1 MVFLQQ
7 NSGIFYMKNLLN
19 KLYTFYTAHKH
30 LIINVSMSIKAI
42 TATLSGCSYLFQHQ
56 TLAFIILIIGAV
68 SDELIKNIKS

>member
-1 MVFLQQ
+1 
-7 NSGIFYMKNLLN
+7 
-19 KLYTFYTAHKH
+19 
-30 LIINVSMSIKAI
+30 MSIKAI